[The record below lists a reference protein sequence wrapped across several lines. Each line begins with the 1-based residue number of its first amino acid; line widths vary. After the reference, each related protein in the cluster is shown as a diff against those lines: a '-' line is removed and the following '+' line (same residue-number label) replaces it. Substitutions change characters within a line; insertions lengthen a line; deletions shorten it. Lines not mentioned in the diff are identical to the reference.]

1 VAGAMKFTGFALKNL
16 FSKPATYG
24 YPYVK
29 KDYKERYRG
38 RIAID
43 IDDCLFCGMCSRK
56 CPSGA
61 ITVDRNARTW
71 TIDRMGCVQCAN
83 CVEGCPKH
91 CLHTENEYT
100 EPDTTKTIDTFAAKP
115 LPKKEEA
122 ATEDI
127 SEKLPKANLDECVF
141 CGLCAKNCPADAIDV
156 NRQEKTWKLDKD
168 SCQHCGVCK
177 EKCPKKCISFV

>member
-1 VAGAMKFTGFALKNL
+1 MAGAMKFTGFALKNL

-115 LPKKEEA
+115 LPKKV
-122 ATEDI
+122 
-127 SEKLPKANLDECVF
+127 LP
-141 CGLCAKNCPADAIDV
+141 
-156 NRQEKTWKLDKD
+156 
-168 SCQHCGVCK
+168 
-177 EKCPKKCISFV
+177 

>member
-1 VAGAMKFTGFALKNL
+1 MK
-16 FSKPATYG
+16 
-24 YPYVK
+24 
-29 KDYKERYRG
+29 RG
-38 RIAID
+38 
-43 IDDCLFCGMCSRK
+43 
-56 CPSGA
+56 
-61 ITVDRNARTW
+61 
-71 TIDRMGCVQCAN
+71 
-83 CVEGCPKH
+83 
-91 CLHTENEYT
+91 
-100 EPDTTKTIDTFAAKP
+100 FAAKP